1 MFYSNTILLKTKG
14 HFGERV
20 WIFPKWKFTKEM
32 FLCVTFPSEWPLA
45 TQILSLQELPAS
57 SCFKDYFFF
66 FQCHQVNDFL
76 VRSSHQHSHRLGRY
90 STVPVALQSAISRN
104 FLGVK
109 LNFRNSWGL
118 PLSSVMSIPFPPS
131 PQDRNFSSIGD
142 FSEIRL
148 NIFQ

>member
-1 MFYSNTILLKTKG
+1 M
-14 HFGERV
+14 E
-20 WIFPKWKFTKEM
+20 KE
-32 FLCVTFPSEWPLA
+32 FESFPSGSSPKRCFSVLLFPQNGLWQHKFFLSKSFQLA
-45 TQILSLQELPAS
+45 HAS
-57 SCFKDYFFF
+57 RIFFF